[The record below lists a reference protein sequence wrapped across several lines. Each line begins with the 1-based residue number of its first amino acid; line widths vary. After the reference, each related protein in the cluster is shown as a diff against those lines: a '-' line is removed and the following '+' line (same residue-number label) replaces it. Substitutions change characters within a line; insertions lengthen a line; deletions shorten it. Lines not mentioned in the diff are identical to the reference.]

1 MKPETLIYDKV
12 RRIIPDQS
20 EATIFFAGITET
32 SYEIFFYSLIEG
44 KFVQCYI
51 LAEQGKIDEIEME
64 AVFEKIVKIIRESKQ
79 FNAEKYNLATIKVDK
94 SGITL
99 EIQYHERN
107 VRIYKIKKEWE
118 QINL

>member
-12 RRIIPDQS
+12 RKIIPDQS
-20 EATIFFAGITET
+20 ETTIFFAGITET

-44 KFVQCYI
+44 KFVQCYS

-64 AVFEKIVKIIRESKQ
+64 AVFEKIAKIIRESKQ

-107 VRIYKIKKEWE
+107 ARIYKIKKEWE